1 MCQTLRD
8 RIPEQ
13 FNVLAAQ
20 KKFNSKPGGAT
31 ISPTEIVLLQELE
44 RFNVLLQTMK
54 ENVDDLLKALK
65 GEIGMSQD
73 LDQMSTQLFI
83 GQLPQRWRRYCP
95 ATLKPLAGWIQHL
108 QQRND

>member
-1 MCQTLRD
+1 M
-8 RIPEQ
+8 
-13 FNVLAAQ
+13 
-20 KKFNSKPGGAT
+20 
-31 ISPTEIVLLQELE
+31 QELE

-83 GQLPQRWRRYCP
+83 GQLPQKWRRYCP
-95 ATLKPLAGWIQHL
+95 ATLKPLAGWI
-108 QQRND
+108 